1 MVDRIMTQEID
12 AKLAELGLSLPEAAA
27 PVAAYVPAVEAGG
40 LLHVSGQL
48 PFKDGQLMTG
58 RLGEDRDL
66 EFGQEAAQRCGLMLV
81 AQIKKAL
88 GGDLGRVER
97 VVKLGVFVNSTG
109 DFTDQP
115 KVANGA
121 SELMQALFGEA
132 GRHARSAVG
141 VPTLPLGAVVEV
153 DAVVAIR
160 S

>member
-1 MVDRIMTQEID
+1 MTDAID
-12 AKLAELGLSLPEAAA
+12 AKLAELGLVLPEAAA

-48 PFKDGQLMTG
+48 PFLDGQLMTG

-66 EFGQEAAQRCGLMLV
+66 AYGQAAAQRCGLMLV

-88 GGDLGRVER
+88 GGDLGQVER
-97 VVKLGVFVNSTG
+97 VVKLGVFVNSVG
-109 DFTDQP
+109 NFTDQP

-132 GRHARSAVG
+132 GRHARSAVS
-141 VPTLPLGAVVEV
+141 VPALPLNAVVEV

-160 S
+160 R

>member
-1 MVDRIMTQEID
+1 MTAAIE

-40 LLHVSGQL
+40 MLHLSGQL
-48 PFKDGQLMTG
+48 PFKDGELMTG

-66 EFGQEAAQRCGLMLV
+66 AYGQEAAQRCGLMVV

-88 GGDLGRVER
+88 GGDLSRVER
-97 VVKLGVFVNSTG
+97 IVKLGVFVNSAG
-109 DFTDQP
+109 SFTDQP
-115 KVANGA
+115 EVANGA
-121 SELMQALFGEA
+121 SELMQELFGEA

-141 VPTLPLGAVVEV
+141 VPVLPLGAAVEI
-153 DAVVAIR
+153 DAVVQIR